1 MDVIPIALT
10 DQQKPLDNI
19 RIRTHFVVKGRLD
32 GAALKAGLDK
42 LIREHWR
49 KLGGRLVRDSR
60 GVFEYHVPQTFTDG
74 YELFT
79 WTETD
84 KSSESIETAV
94 PSLKAPSA
102 APKEA
107 ETATETD
114 GSASGGTVGGMVFL
128 PPVTVYDA
136 AFRPASWPFHVADD
150 PSDSPIL
157 YIHMTLY
164 EDASV
169 LAMSVP
175 HIVTDQMGLTTLV
188 NAWMGVLA
196 EQTPPPLIDDPLPYK
211 RQFGDLRPVEARRV
225 GKMHVRR
232 WGEMF
237 FMILG
242 FLFELV
248 FSKEEVDHILFM
260 PHSLVKSVRQRFTKE
275 LEKNGNDPGISD
287 NDVITAILTK
297 VCISRRSGCLVRS
310 LTQTVREDDDFES
323 DCQPLTG
330 SVLDGFIHNGLTFAS
345 SRFKYKP
352 DMPTSEIAY
361 MNRQSVRSIFMAGEA
376 DINLAIAREM
386 VRRKQRI
393 FICEALEQAYTVISW
408 SAAWKGLDLTNA
420 VELKE
425 KEKHTHQGT
434 KPEVFVLGRGGE
446 RSTPRR
452 FNTTVMFRNDEG
464 YWLDIGCSKKNMV
477 AIQAYLAVDP
487 MLKEI

>member
-32 GAALKAGLDK
+32 AAALKAGLDK

-49 KLGGRLVRDSR
+49 KLGGRLVWNSTR

-79 WTETD
+79 WTESD

-94 PSLKAPSA
+94 PSLKAPSTT
-102 APKEA
+102 PKEA
-107 ETATETD
+107 ETVTETD
-114 GSASGGTVGGMVFL
+114 GSASGGNVGGMVFL
-128 PPVTVYDA
+128 PPVMVYDA
-136 AFRPASWPFHVADD
+136 AFRPANWPFHVADD
-150 PSDSPIL
+150 PTDSPIL

-164 EDASV
+164 DDASV

-175 HIVTDQMGLTTLV
+175 HMVTDQMGLTTLV

-196 EQTPPPLIDDPLPYK
+196 GQTPPPLIDDPLPYK
-211 RQFGDLRPVEARRV
+211 RQFADLTPDEARRV

-248 FSKEEVDHILFM
+248 FYKEEVDHILFM
-260 PHSLVKSVRQRFTKE
+260 PHSLVKSVRQRFTAE
-275 LEKNGNDPGISD
+275 LETYGSDPGISD

-297 VCISRRSGCLVRS
+297 FARLHKPYAKMMT
-310 LTQTVREDDDFES
+310 LNQTMNLRGRLPS
-323 DCQPLTG
+323 LTG
-330 SVLDGFIHNGLTFAS
+330 SVLDGFIHNGFTFAS

-386 VRRKQRI
+386 VRRKQGI

-425 KEKHTHQGT
+425 KEKHTQQGT

-452 FNTTVMFRNDEG
+452 FNATVMFRNDEG
-464 YWLDIGCSKKNMV
+464 YWIDIGCSKKNMV
-477 AIQAYLAVDP
+477 AIQAYMAVDP
-487 MLKEI
+487 MLMEI